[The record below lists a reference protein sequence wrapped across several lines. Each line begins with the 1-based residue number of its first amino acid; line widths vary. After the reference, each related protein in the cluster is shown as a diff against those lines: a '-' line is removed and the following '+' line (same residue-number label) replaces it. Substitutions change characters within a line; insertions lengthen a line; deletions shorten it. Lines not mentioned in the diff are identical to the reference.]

1 MSDKI
6 EDKILKDILTTG
18 FPLEME
24 VSNNFARD
32 RWTVDHN
39 SYYIDKDEL
48 KGREIDLIASY
59 FLSNPKSDNYFEL
72 HYIMPIEIKLANKKP
87 WVFFTTEVTSLENF
101 KGYPLIK
108 NSTGLRNAH
117 HKYYS
122 VIILN

>member
-1 MSDKI
+1 MVANMADNI

-59 FLSNPKSDNYFEL
+59 FLSNPKSN
-72 HYIMPIEIKLANKKP
+72 NVC
-87 WVFFTTEVTSLENF
+87 VFPNPHCL
-101 KGYPLIK
+101 KGRSP
-108 NSTGLRNAH
+108 GRVA
-117 HKYYS
+117 
-122 VIILN
+122 VR